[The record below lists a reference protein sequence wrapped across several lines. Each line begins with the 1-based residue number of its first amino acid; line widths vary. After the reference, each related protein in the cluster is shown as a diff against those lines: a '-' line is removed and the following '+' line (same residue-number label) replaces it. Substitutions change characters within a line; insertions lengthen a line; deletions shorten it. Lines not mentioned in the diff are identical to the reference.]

1 MTLQESLPHTAKS
14 SIGGVS
20 HQARV
25 DSAVRGSQIRRS
37 ALWAAYGDALGW
49 ISELTNTE
57 GLKKRTKGSP
67 LSRPI
72 EWTRR
77 IGGLGGV
84 TTLLPRGCYSDDSQ
98 LRLAT
103 SRAIRPDGFDVEAFA
118 KVELPVWLSYALGGG
133 KSTTAAAT
141 QLAKTKVPWYA
152 NTFKDWTRS
161 GGNGAAMRIQPHVW
175 AARTPDKP
183 ESFITDVVRNTIC
196 THSHPH
202 GLMGSV
208 LHALVLA
215 QTMTNGHF
223 PSPDVLS
230 VLIDIAEKLPE
241 MIEHDMEVGRYWRA
255 NFEQNSGTFDQAWK
269 QVIDETRKSIHAV
282 EKIPSN
288 VTGVDRYAKIIEHL
302 SLREPA
308 RRGSGM
314 LTALAAVGLIWC
326 EIRPEEALRIAVNAI
341 GTDTDTIATMAGA
354 ILGILAEEDPPDEV
368 QDADLF
374 RSESNRLTK
383 IAHGEKPRSH
393 QYPDLLH
400 WSAPKTRADML
411 THLQDGDLYVCGLG
425 RVTETLSDPI
435 SARQGDFQWQWLKL
449 EFGQTLL
456 IKRRRELPHSVEEHE
471 KFSGETIKFPNTPE
485 GRSQTDL
492 TELHEEN
499 PKGKQVTEKP
509 AADLSTEDRATPN
522 ATAKTSPRS
531 SQDTD
536 LNLPQALS
544 YLVEHKDDD
553 EKVGKAL
560 RRVVNKGTMGEI
572 AAFTAAL
579 IDHLRESKQVE

>member
-1 MTLQESLPHTAKS
+1 MTLQESFLNTAP
-14 SIGGVS
+14 SIGGVP
-20 HQARV
+20 HPATV

-49 ISELTNTE
+49 ISELTNPE
-57 GLKKRTKGSP
+57 GLKRRTKGLP

-72 EWTRR
+72 EWTHR

-84 TTLLPRGCYSDDSQ
+84 TTSLPLGCYSDDSQ

-133 KSTTAAAT
+133 KATSAAAT

-152 NTFKDWTRS
+152 NTFKDWTMS

-215 QTMTNGHF
+215 HTMTDGHC
-223 PSPDVLS
+223 PSPEVLL
-230 VLIDIAEKLPE
+230 VLTDIAAKLPE
-241 MIEHDMEVGRYWRA
+241 MIENDMEVGRYWRA
-255 NFEQNSGTFDQAWK
+255 NFEQNSGAFDQAWK
-269 QVIDETRKSIHAV
+269 QVIAETIKLIHAA

-288 VTGVDRYAKIIEHL
+288 TTGEDRYAKIIEHL
-302 SLREPA
+302 SLRDSA

-314 LTALAAVGLIWC
+314 LTAIAAVGLIWC
-326 EIRPEEALRIAVNAI
+326 ETRPEEALRIAVNAI

-354 ILGILAEEDPPDEV
+354 ILGILAEEDPPVEV

-374 RSESNRLTK
+374 RSESDRLTK
-383 IAHGEKPRSH
+383 IAQGEKPRSH

-411 THLQDGDLYVCGLG
+411 TRLQDGDLYVCGLG
-425 RVTETLSDPI
+425 HVDKKLSDPI
-435 SARQGDFQWQWLKL
+435 PARQGDFQWQWLKL

-456 IKRRRELPHSVEEHE
+456 IKRRRELPHSVEEYE
-471 KFSGETIKFPNTPE
+471 KISEETIKFPNTPK
-485 GRSQTDL
+485 GKSQTDL
-492 TELHEEN
+492 SELQKEN
-499 PKGKQVTEKP
+499 LKEKQVTEKP
-509 AADLSTEDRATPN
+509 VADLPT
-522 ATAKTSPRS
+522 
-531 SQDTD
+531 QDTGV
-536 LNLPQALS
+536 NLSQALA
-544 YLVEHKDDD
+544 YLAEHKDDD

-572 AAFTAAL
+572 AIFTAAL
-579 IDHLRESKQVE
+579 IDYIREPKQVE